1 MEALGE
7 VTGLHLGAMVCPK
20 HTSLLPL
27 SNETLTLPEA
37 HGPRLTEAI
46 VGSVSI
52 PAYSGLSSEGAG
64 QTVASMLHE
73 NEKLFRGFKL

>member
-52 PAYSGLSSEGAG
+52 PAYSGL
-64 QTVASMLHE
+64 
-73 NEKLFRGFKL
+73 RGSRADSGIYAT